1 MDIMIALILLI
12 VFVNLK
18 TARAGANRADLL
30 VVTVLLAA
38 VYFVT
43 QIG

>member
-1 MDIMIALILLI
+1 MEMMIALILLI
-12 VFVNLK
+12 VVVSLK

-30 VVTVLLAA
+30 LVTVFLAA

-43 QIG
+43 KIG